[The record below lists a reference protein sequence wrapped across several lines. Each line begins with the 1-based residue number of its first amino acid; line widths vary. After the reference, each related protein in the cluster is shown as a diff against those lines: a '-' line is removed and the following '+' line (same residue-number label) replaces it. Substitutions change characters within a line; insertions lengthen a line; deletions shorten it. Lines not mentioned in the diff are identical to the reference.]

1 MKISYSILVWLTLFT
16 SIVKAQNNTPVSPCS
31 ADEILARHLENNPKA
46 LLEIEDNEDFT
57 KAFVKQIVME
67 RAKNNAQQSTAQYT
81 IPVVLHVF
89 HFGDD
94 GKIDSAQVQSGI
106 DILNTDFNG
115 LNDDWNTID
124 PEFDSIKGTLGI
136 QFCLASLDPNGNST
150 PGVIYY
156 EDSLAMLNIPD
167 LFQYAWD
174 NYKYLNIYLPKY
186 TGGSPSLFTAYAYY
200 PSTTGSNNNAGGIFY
215 SSIRWGYGSHS
226 ELIPG
231 QDWASVGT
239 HEAGHWLNLRHT
251 FQNGCDSPGDYVD
264 DTPPTLGGAIEL
276 SGCTNNDLSC
286 IVSTNGENYMDYN
299 HDCKKMFTEGQVDRM
314 TAALNLPS
322 RITLWSPSNLAATGC
337 TTPAISILELVNSN
351 SIMAYPNP
359 AKDHINFQFEQIQ
372 AQLSIYNAQGKLVFD
387 NAINGRSIKVN
398 TNDFGKGLYFYYSTI
413 VSKRIS
419 GKFLIE

>member
-1 MKISYSILVWLTLFT
+1 MKVLYSMLVGLSLFT
-16 SIVKAQNNTPVSPCS
+16 SIAIAQNNTLVSPCS
-31 ADEILARHLENNPKA
+31 SDEIMARHLENNPKV
-46 LLEIEDNEDFT
+46 LLEIEANEDFT
-57 KAFVKQIVME
+57 KAFVKRLVME
-67 RAKNNAQQSTAQYT
+67 RAKNNVQQSTAQYT

-94 GKIDSAQVQSGI
+94 GKIDSAQAHLGL

-124 PEFDSIKGTLGI
+124 PEFDSIKSTLDI
-136 QFCLASLDPNGNST
+136 QFCLASHDPNGNATS
-150 PGVIYY
+150 GINYY

-186 TGGSPSLFTAYAYY
+186 TGGAPSLFTAYAYF
-200 PSTTGSNNNAGGIFY
+200 PSTSGANSNTGGIFY

-226 ELIPG
+226 ELSPG

-239 HEAGHWLNLRHT
+239 HEAGHWLNLHHT
-251 FQNGCDSPGDYVD
+251 FNNGCNGPGDYVN

-286 IVSTNGENYMDYN
+286 SVSTNGENYMDYN
-299 HDCKKMFTEGQVDRM
+299 HDCKKMFTQGQVDRM

-322 RITLWSPSNLAATGC
+322 RITLWSPTNLITTGC
-337 TTPAISILELVNSN
+337 TSPPVSLAKLEINDQ
-351 SIMAYPNP
+351 IDIYPNP
-359 AKDHINFQFEQIQ
+359 TTGILTIDGVEGTTEVYNIYGERIATTVSTTIDLSQ
-372 AQLSIYNAQGKLVFD
+372 AARGHLLC
-387 NAINGRSIKVN
+387 
-398 TNDFGKGLYFYYSTI
+398 KGA
-413 VSKRIS
+413 
-419 GKFLIE
+419 G